1 MQKKAAKATRSWRA
15 DGRASGATGKGRLVR
30 IVVVGLQTVRC
41 QSLYSRHAD
50 IPPRAKQGMREGQG
64 TVLVDE
70 GIWQREGCERVV
82 DESTLG
88 NEGVTKGEHYIG
100 IPTVGDIGILQEQL
114 YSAARDRP
122 EIACLLACPLVCLPA
137 CLLSF
142 LPSFT
147 SERPQK

>member
-1 MQKKAAKATRSWRA
+1 MTR
-15 DGRASGATGKGRLVR
+15 KGTPAR

-50 IPPRAKQGMREGQG
+50 IPPRAKQGMQEGQG

-100 IPTVGDIGILQEQL
+100 IPTVGDIGILEEQL
-114 YSAARDRP
+114 YSAARDRLETILP
-122 EIACLLACPLVCLPA
+122 SCLLAA
-137 CLLSF
+137 CLS
-142 LPSFT
+142 LPVPSLPPFT
-147 SERPQK
+147 RQARPQR